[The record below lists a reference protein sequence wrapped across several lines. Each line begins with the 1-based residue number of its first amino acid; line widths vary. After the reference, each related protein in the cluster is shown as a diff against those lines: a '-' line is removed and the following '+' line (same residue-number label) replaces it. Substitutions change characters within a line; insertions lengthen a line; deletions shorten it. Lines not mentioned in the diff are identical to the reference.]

1 MDLADGP
8 IFLKPAAPGRAGQG
22 KKSFFSADHSKNTR
36 RLLLA
41 EHCWFSRSRELATGR
56 PLALALVGKRLAEIG
71 TKRSA
76 AAAEHEKKRHLGRR
90 AQAGAPELPPS
101 RDRAADRICISNPN
115 FPACGA
121 EQVSKQV
128 REQAIRFALE
138 QQHES
143 SRSHQQP
150 HMENFFGLRPMQL
163 ACFYAIDQ
171 TCVFQHT
178 SL

>member
-1 MDLADGP
+1 MMSSIADSCVP
-8 IFLKPAAPGRAGQG
+8 RA
-22 KKSFFSADHSKNTR
+22 SR
-36 RLLLA
+36 R
-41 EHCWFSRSRELATGR
+41 ATDFR
-56 PLALALVGKRLAEIG
+56 LALSSRVVKRLAEIG
-71 TKRSA
+71 TKRENRSGGT
-76 AAAEHEKKRHLGRR
+76 KRENRSRAREARRR
-90 AQAGAPELPPS
+90 AKHGAISGGEQARRTPELPPS
-101 RDRAADRICISNPN
+101 RDRAAGRICISIPN
-115 FPACGA
+115 FPTCGA

-138 QQHES
+138 QHES

-163 ACFYAIDQ
+163 ACFYTIDQ